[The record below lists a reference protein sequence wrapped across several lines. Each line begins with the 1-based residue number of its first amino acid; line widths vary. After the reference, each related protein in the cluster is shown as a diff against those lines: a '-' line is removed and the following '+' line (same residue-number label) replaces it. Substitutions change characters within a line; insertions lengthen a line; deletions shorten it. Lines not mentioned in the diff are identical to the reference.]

1 MSLIQK
7 AVASK
12 LASEGIDWATVDHLE
27 IDKTNKAVHATVTLE
42 GEPEP
47 VSVTATYSLG
57 ADTLQLLT
65 ATSTKPWLSKA
76 PTFAIQKHGGQIP
89 LPTGMQGSM
98 VRMML

>member
-1 MSLIQK
+1 MSLILK
-7 AVASK
+7 AVASR
-12 LASEGIDWATVDHLE
+12 LTAEGIDWATLDHLE
-27 IDKTNKAVHATVTLE
+27 IDKSNKEVHATVTLE

-65 ATSTKPWLSKA
+65 ASSTKPWLSKA
-76 PTFAIQKHGGQIP
+76 LTFGIKKHGGQIP

-98 VRMML
+98 LRMML